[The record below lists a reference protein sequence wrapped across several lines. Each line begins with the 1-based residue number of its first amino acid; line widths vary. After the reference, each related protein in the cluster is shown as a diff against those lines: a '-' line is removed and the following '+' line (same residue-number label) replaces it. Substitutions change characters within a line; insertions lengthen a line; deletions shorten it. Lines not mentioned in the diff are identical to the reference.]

1 MIPRFRPPHTV
12 RDMGVVFT
20 RKKPGD
26 SIARFEESFAQ
37 AAGQVHARA
46 FPYGRT
52 ALVAVLEYLKEH
64 SNANKT
70 EVICPS
76 YTCIV
81 VAHAIVE
88 AGLEPV
94 FVDSEE
100 ETLNMDWA
108 FVHQAVSENTLAVIS
123 TSLFGNPVRK
133 TDVDLFRS
141 HHPDIHIVQDCA
153 HSFFAGNVHREGI
166 AAIYGLNVSKLVT
179 SVFGGMV
186 STDNKNL
193 SEWLRNYQG
202 RRLIAS
208 SGLDRVFRSL
218 YLIGSLVAFSKPL
231 YGLTFWLQRAG
242 FLQRFVSYYR
252 PDSIDFPKDAYKQ
265 IGSVESELGRR
276 QIRAYESEIYR
287 RQQIADIYEKHLS
300 SEPRLKALEYGPL
313 PSYSHFVLR
322 SEQADEIALLMKAR
336 GIELGRIVDYDVSS
350 LPAYEAANYFG
361 KGASRKFPTSVLN
374 LPIHRAVSPKVAETV
389 FKYLAAALDGLEKK

>member
-12 RDMGVVFT
+12 RDLGVIFT

-26 SIARFEESFAQ
+26 SIARFEKSFAQ
-37 AAGQVHARA
+37 AAGQGYARA

-64 SNANKT
+64 SNAKKT

-76 YTCIV
+76 YTCVV

-88 AGLEPV
+88 AGLKPV

-108 FVHQAVSENTLAVIS
+108 FVHQAASENTLAVIS

-133 TDVDLFRS
+133 TDIDSFRS
-141 HHPDIHIVQDCA
+141 HYPDISIVQDCA
-153 HSFFAGNVHREGI
+153 HSFFAGNIHREGI
-166 AAIYGLNVSKLVT
+166 AAIYGMNVSKLMT
-179 SVFGGMV
+179 TVFGGMV
-186 STDNKNL
+186 STDNTNL
-193 SEWLRNYQG
+193 SEWLRNYQD
-202 RRLIAS
+202 RRLTPPTR
-208 SGLDRVFRSL
+208 LDRILRSL
-218 YLIGSLVAFSKPL
+218 YLIGSLVAFSKAL

-276 QIRAYESEIYR
+276 QIGAYESEVHR
-287 RQQIADIYEKHLS
+287 RQQIANIYEKHLP

-313 PSYSHFVLR
+313 PTYSHFVLR
-322 SEQADEIALLMKAR
+322 SKQADEISHLMKAR

-350 LPAYEAANYFG
+350 LPAYEAADYFG
-361 KGASRKFPTSVLN
+361 KGASQRFPTSVLN
-374 LPIHRAVSPKVAETV
+374 LPIHRAVSPRVAETV
-389 FKYLAAALDGLEKK
+389 LQHLTAAMDRLEKK